1 MSIPVKFIMEDILGK
16 KQNYRDRDEQIKK
29 LCLSLVRRFEEED
42 RARRNARTKEV
53 LALIGKGLLL
63 VGVLFAPNLTRILP
77 RGETD
82 PSWAELNRYSKMYN
96 LWSLRRTIRRLQ
108 KQKMAT
114 IDEQN
119 GQQVIILTEKGK
131 KKIFNVALD
140 ELKLAKQEKWDGKW
154 RLVIYDI
161 SEGKKIRNIIRR
173 NLEGLDFL
181 RLQESVY
188 LTPYPCR
195 EAVDILRLN
204 YNLEDE
210 IRILEVYK
218 IEFDR
223 AYREYFG
230 L

>member
-1 MSIPVKFIMEDILGK
+1 MEDILEK
-16 KQNYRDRDEQIKK
+16 KQSYQDRDEQIEK
-29 LCLSLVRRFEEED
+29 LCSSLVRRFEEES
-42 RARRNARTKEV
+42 RARRNAKTKEV

-63 VGVLFAPNLTRILP
+63 VGVLFAPNLARILP
-77 RGETD
+77 GGETD
-82 PSWAELNRYSKMYN
+82 PSWAELNKYSKMFN

-108 KQKMAT
+108 KQKMVT
-114 IDEQN
+114 IDERN
-119 GQQVIILTEKGK
+119 GQQVTILTEKGK

-140 ELKLAKQEKWDGKW
+140 ELKLAKPDRWDGKW

-161 SEGKKIRNIIRR
+161 SERKKIRNIVRR

-195 EAVDILRLN
+195 EAVDTLRLY
-204 YNLEDE
+204 YNLQDE
-210 IRILEVYK
+210 IRILEAYK